1 MPPPSAPRT
10 KFDEAIFLTLVVLL
24 PVMQPL
30 SFQFGSYSIP
40 LADIVFLALV
50 PGVPVHG
57 RVGPA
62 AGPDWRLVLG
72 SGGVWPGF
80 GPGRLCL

>member
-10 KFDEAIFLTLVVLL
+10 KFDEVVFLTLVVLL

-30 SFQFGSYSIP
+30 SLQFGSYAIP
-40 LADIVFLALV
+40 LADLVFLALCPAFLFMV
-50 PGVPVHG
+50 VVA
-57 RVGPA
+57 PA
-62 AGPDWRLVLG
+62 ACSDWRVVLG